1 VLRWLVAI
9 LVLGLI
15 LALTQSD
22 SRVAYGADPTQ
33 VEEVTSEL
41 VCPCASGLTV
51 AACQET
57 VDCPLAAKMENLA
70 NELIAD
76 GMSKDEI
83 LDYFVE
89 IYNES
94 ILAAPRKEGFSLSAW
109 AVPFLGVAL
118 GVSAMSW
125 LSWRWARQRR
135 KDVAEAPAS
144 AGPDL
149 TTYRK
154 QVESDLERLR

>member
-9 LVLGLI
+9 LILGLI
-15 LALTQSD
+15 FLPTRSEGRA
-22 SRVAYGADPTQ
+22 AYAADPPQ

-57 VDCPLAAKMENLA
+57 VDCPLAAKMENLTE
-70 NELIAD
+70 ELIAE
-76 GMSKDEI
+76 GKSKDEI

-118 GVSAMSW
+118 GITAMSW
-125 LSWRWARQRR
+125 LAWRWARQRR
-135 KDVAEAPAS
+135 RDVAEAPAS

-149 TTYRK
+149 TAYRK
-154 QVESDLERLR
+154 QVESDLKQLR